1 MANPS
6 FISCVTPE
14 ALLPLMLLTSSI
26 ILLSAGFYSVSGS
39 SLSDSCYSVSSE
51 AAPGGSVKVS
61 CRPRSL
67 DHSATHW
74 REAESH
80 TTECPEGT
88 VEKQERRPFSTGMTC
103 NLKKTHVWIIFHSK
117 HKIKKNLK
125 THFPIY
131 ISNNC

>member
-14 ALLPLMLLTSSI
+14 ALLPLMLFTSSI

-51 AAPGGSVKVS
+51 VAPRGSVKVS

-67 DHSATHW
+67 DHSATNW

-80 TTECPEGT
+80 SKECLEGT

-103 NLKKTHVWIIFHSK
+103 DLKKKPSC
-117 HKIKKNLK
+117 KIVMS
-125 THFPIY
+125 I
-131 ISNNC
+131 

>member
-14 ALLPLMLLTSSI
+14 ALLPLTLLTSSI

-80 TTECPEGT
+80 STECPEGT

-103 NLKKTHVWIIFHSK
+103 DLKKPMSVIFHSK
-117 HKIKKNLK
+117 PKRKNNLK

-131 ISNNC
+131 ISKNC